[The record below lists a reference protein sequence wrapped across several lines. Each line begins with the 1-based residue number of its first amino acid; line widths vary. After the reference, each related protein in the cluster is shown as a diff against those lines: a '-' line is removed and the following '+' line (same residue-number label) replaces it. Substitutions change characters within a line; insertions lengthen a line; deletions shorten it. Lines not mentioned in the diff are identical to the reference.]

1 MIRIIPT
8 ILKRADVL
16 NQLITALRG
25 MWGTTKEKDNTTYH
39 LGQISITFIRGS
51 TVKNTSATSAM
62 LVILEGSNL
71 RGYVLEANETKQIAG
86 SLGLLFSEI

>member
-16 NQLITALRG
+16 NQIITALRG
-25 MWGTTKEKDNTTYH
+25 MWGTTEEKDNTTYH
-39 LGQISITFIRGS
+39 LGQISITFVRGS
-51 TVKNTSATSAM
+51 KVTNNSATSAM

-71 RGYVLEANETKQIAG
+71 RGYKLEANETKEIAG
-86 SLGLLFSEI
+86 SLGLLFAEI

>member
-8 ILKRADVL
+8 ILKRTDVL
-16 NQLITALRG
+16 NQIITALRG

-39 LGQISITFIRGS
+39 LGQISITFVRGS
-51 TVKNTSATSAM
+51 EVTNTSATSAM

-71 RGYVLEANETKQIAG
+71 RGYVIEPNQTKQIAG
-86 SLGLLFSEI
+86 SLGLLFTEI